1 MKIRKLKIKNYKIF
15 KDVEFDFTDKNGN
28 TLNSVVLAGINGT
41 GKTTL
46 IELIVKLL
54 HGKGSLSLSEF
65 PDLFVELEVEFSE
78 QETKEFKLYLEDNKE
93 DIYQQDR
100 IFTFK
105 NKNLTIYLEFSGD
118 HIIDKHS
125 VGILSDFIT
134 KTKNKIKTCYFPDLY
149 IDFDRKSTKKLKIF
163 DFETVNY
170 NLEKYFEKV
179 ITRFLF
185 NNRDVT
191 TGEVIKKQ
199 IDKINNTLKGIKTI
213 SKIVDIEK
221 NELIFESLSKEKL
234 GIEDLSAGEKEL
246 FHRAIYLNA
255 QELQDSIILVD
266 EPELSLHP
274 TWQTYIADLYNNA
287 GENNQVFLATH
298 SPHII
303 SSINPENIFAFYINE
318 DNKKLEVVNVGKIG
332 KHTKGVEPNRI
343 LKDIMQMDTIRNFD
357 IQNKIDY
364 VANNFTI
371 VC

>member
-46 IELIVKLL
+46 IELIVK
-54 HGKGSLSLSEF
+54 
-65 PDLFVELEVEFSE
+65 EFSE

-255 QELQDSIILVD
+255 QD
-266 EPELSLHP
+266 LH
-274 TWQTYIADLYNNA
+274 
-287 GENNQVFLATH
+287 
-298 SPHII
+298 
-303 SSINPENIFAFYINE
+303 
-318 DNKKLEVVNVGKIG
+318 G
-332 KHTKGVEPNRI
+332 KHI
-343 LKDIMQMDTIRNFD
+343 LLICTIMQEKTIKYFLQHIRH
-357 IQNKIDY
+357 IL
-364 VANNFTI
+364 
-371 VC
+371 